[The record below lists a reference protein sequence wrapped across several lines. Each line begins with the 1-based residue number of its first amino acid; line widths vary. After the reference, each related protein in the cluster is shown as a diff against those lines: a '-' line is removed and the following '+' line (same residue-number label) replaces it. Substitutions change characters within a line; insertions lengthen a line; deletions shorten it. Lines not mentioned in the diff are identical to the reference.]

1 MYRYLYCIT
10 REFHKPFKG
19 IIGISNMPVYT
30 LNYQGVVALL
40 SDVSTATIS
49 VSNENILYHASVI
62 ETVHKEQTV
71 LPMRFS
77 SMLNNHEEVIKFL
90 KNGYSVFI
98 DLLERLQDKVEMGIR
113 IIMKVEDAGRRVD
126 SSRWQPGTCKD
137 RPTPPQRVNITAG
150 GAYLE
155 QQRSH
160 YAMQDEN
167 NSSLREIV
175 SACHAQFEGIYVG
188 YKKDAHSL
196 FQGVSINY
204 LIPKYL
210 LSEFRNRFHDL
221 RTSLRELKFLCTGP
235 WPPYHFVSSE
245 V

>member
-10 REFHKPFKG
+10 KEFRKPVAG
-19 IIGISNMPVYT
+19 IIGVSNTPVYT
-30 LNYQGVVALL
+30 LNYQGVAALL

-49 VSNENILYHASVI
+49 VSNENILYHSSVI

-77 SMLNNHEEVIKFL
+77 SVLNNHEEVIKFL

-98 DLLERLQDKVEMGIR
+98 DSLERLQDKVEMGIR
-113 IIMKVEDAGRRVD
+113 IIMKVEDTGRRGD
-126 SSRWQPGTCKD
+126 SSRWQSATWKD
-137 RPTPPQRVNITAG
+137 SPTPSQRVNINAG
-150 GAYLE
+150 EAYLE

-175 SACHAQFEGIYVG
+175 STCHAQFKGIYVG
-188 YKKDAHSL
+188 YKKDTHSL

-204 LIPKYL
+204 LIPKHL
-210 LSEFRNRFHDL
+210 LSEFRNRLHDL
-221 RTSLRELKFLCTGP
+221 GTSLRELKFLCTGP

>member
-1 MYRYLYCIT
+1 MYHYLYCIT
-10 REFHKPFKG
+10 REFHKPIKG
-19 IIGISNMPVYT
+19 IIGVSNMPVYT
-30 LNYQGVVALL
+30 LNYQGVAALL
-40 SDVSTATIS
+40 SDVPTATIS
-49 VSNENILYHASVI
+49 VSNENILYHSSVI

-90 KNGYSVFI
+90 KNNYGVFI
-98 DLLERLQDKVEMGIR
+98 DCLERLQDKAEMGIR
-113 IIMKVEDAGRRVD
+113 IIMKVEDAGRRED
-126 SSRWQPGTCKD
+126 SSRWQSATWKD
-137 RPTPPQRVNITAG
+137 RPTPSQRVNTNAG
-150 GAYLE
+150 GTYLE

-167 NSSLREIV
+167 NSSLREII

-188 YKKDAHSL
+188 YKKDDYSL

-204 LIPKYL
+204 LIPKHL
-210 LSEFRNRFHDL
+210 LSEFRNRFRDL
-221 RTSLRELKFLCTGP
+221 GTSLKELKFLCTGP
-235 WPPYHFVSSE
+235 WAPYHFVSSE